1 VIFDGG
7 EYPEPLSPNSVPP
20 VDAVYQ
26 PENVYPARTGSG
38 NVTGDP
44 ISKFA
49 DGGETLPPLT
59 TLYVTTNGCGVT
71 AVIVAVAALLP
82 VALFATTENLYPTVF
97 VSPSKTQLVAAGV
110 IVQVTGPGSGFPDES
125 STVTV

>member
-1 VIFDGG
+1 
-7 EYPEPLSPNSVPP
+7 
-20 VDAVYQ
+20 
-26 PENVYPARTGSG
+26 
-38 NVTGDP
+38 VTGDP

-82 VALFATTENLYPTVF
+82 VALSATTENLYPTVF